1 VRKTRDRRYVT
12 LDVEHMRR
20 LHQEAIEQLELLRTA
35 LETAEQA
42 NGTMRDSLND
52 IALDHWNAYMDV
64 MHMITMHDETMANVM
79 HKHDTQNRDNDNQEQ
94 SDKQL
99 LGNSQFLLLLIRAL
113 TRRHRRFWDIYGGRG
128 NPMSDY
134 LKESMTVEREHM
146 AELIDMIQDSL

>member
-1 VRKTRDRRYVT
+1 MRKTRDRRYVT
-12 LDVEHMRR
+12 LDIEHMRR

-35 LETAEQA
+35 LESAEQA
-42 NGTMRDSLND
+42 SGTMRDGLND

-64 MHMITMHDETMANVM
+64 MHMIAMHDETMANVM
-79 HKHDTQNRDNDNQEQ
+79 TKHDMQTRDNDNEEQ
-94 SDKQL
+94 TDKQL
-99 LGNSQFLLLLIRAL
+99 FGNNQLTLLLLRAL

-146 AELIDMIQDSL
+146 AELMEMIQDTL

>member
-1 VRKTRDRRYVT
+1 MRKTRDRRYVT

-42 NGTMRDSLND
+42 SGTMRDSLNE
-52 IALDHWNAYMDV
+52 IVLDHWNAYMDV
-64 MHMITMHDETMANVM
+64 MHMIAMHDETMANVM
-79 HKHDTQNRDNDNQEQ
+79 SKHDTQTRDNDIPNQT
-94 SDKQL
+94 DKQL
-99 LGNSQFLLLLIRAL
+99 FANNEFLLLLIRAL

-128 NPMSDY
+128 NPMSEY

-146 AELIDMIQDSL
+146 AELIDMIQDTM